1 MSARRPLPLRLLD
14 ALLYSSGWLAAAA
27 AAQTAGVLH
36 LLPGGFGVAGWQA
49 VALVFAATLLCYNL
63 DAALPFKHRQPVGT
77 SGRKAWQHRHR
88 WALAALAGAAAL
100 GGGVLLLVGGW
111 LHYLP
116 LLLPLAAVAL
126 GYSLPLLRWHGRWRA
141 VREVPLLKVFLIGG
155 VWAAVT
161 VVLPALALHRP
172 LAPLAG
178 LLAQRFCLVSALAI
192 VFDIRDFSRDR
203 LTNLRTMPVVLGL
216 AGAKTVALA
225 LLGFSVAIGLGRGAP
240 PLEVL
245 LPAAFTA
252 WVIAVARDTRSDYF
266 FALVAD
272 GALLV
277 QAAVALSF

>member
-1 MSARRPLPLRLLD
+1 MPAHRALPLRLLD

-27 AAQTAGVLH
+27 AAQTAAVLH
-36 LLPGGFGVAGWQA
+36 QLPGGFSAAGWQA
-49 VALVFAATLLCYNL
+49 VALVFAVTLLTYNL
-63 DAALPFKHRQPVGT
+63 DAALPFKHGQPVGT
-77 SGRKAWQHRHR
+77 SGRKTWQHRHR

-100 GGGVLLLVGGW
+100 AGGVLLLLGGW

-116 LLLPLAAVAL
+116 LLLPLAALAL
-126 GYSLPLLRWHGRWRA
+126 GYSLPLLRWRGRWRA

-155 VWAAVT
+155 VWSAVT
-161 VVLPALALHRP
+161 VGLPVLALHQP
-172 LAPLAG
+172 PAPLAG

-216 AGAKTVALA
+216 RGAKTVALA
-225 LLGFSVAIGLGRGAP
+225 LLALSMAIGLGRGAP
-240 PLEVL
+240 PLVVL
-245 LPAAFTA
+245 LPTAFAA
-252 WVIAVARDTRSDYF
+252 WVIAVARDTRGDYF

-277 QAAVALSF
+277 QAAVALVW

>member
-1 MSARRPLPLRLLD
+1 MSPRRALPLRLLD
-14 ALLYSSGWLAAAA
+14 ALLFSSVWLAAAA

-36 LLPGGFGVAGWQA
+36 ELPGGFNPAGWQA
-49 VALVFAATLLCYNL
+49 VALVFAVTLLTYNL

-88 WALAALAGAAAL
+88 WGLAALAGAAAL
-100 GGGVLLLVGGW
+100 GGAWLLLVGGW

-116 LLLPLAAVAL
+116 LLLPLAALAL
-126 GYSLPLLRWHGRWRA
+126 GYSLPLLPWRGRWWA

-161 VVLPALALHRP
+161 VGLPALALHRP
-172 LAPLAG
+172 LASLAAM
-178 LLAQRFCLVSALAI
+178 LAQRFCLVSGLAI

-216 AGAKTVALA
+216 GGAKTVALV
-225 LLGFSVAIGLGRGAP
+225 LLGMSVAIGLWRGAAP
-240 PLEVL
+240 PVVL
-245 LPAAFTA
+245 VPAALAA
-252 WVIAVARDTRSDYF
+252 WVIAVSRDTRGDYF

-272 GALLV
+272 GVLLV
-277 QAAVALSF
+277 QAAVALAW

>member
-1 MSARRPLPLRLLD
+1 MPPRRALPLRLLD
-14 ALLYSSGWLAAAA
+14 ALLFSSVWLAAAA
-27 AAQTAGVLH
+27 AAQTAAVLH
-36 LLPGGFGVAGWQA
+36 GLPGGFSSAGWQA
-49 VALVFAATLLCYNL
+49 VALVFAVTLLTYNL

-88 WALAALAGAAAL
+88 WGLAALAGLAAL

-116 LLLPLAAVAL
+116 LLLPLAALAL
-126 GYSLPLLRWHGRWRA
+126 GYSLPLLPWRGRWWA

-155 VWAAVT
+155 VWSAVT
-161 VVLPALALHRP
+161 VGLPTLALHWP
-172 LAPLAG
+172 LASQAG

-216 AGAKTVALA
+216 GGAKTVALT
-225 LLGFSVAIGLGRGAP
+225 LLGISVAIGLGRGAI
-240 PLEVL
+240 PLVVL
-245 LPAAFTA
+245 VPSIVAA
-252 WVIAVARDTRSDYF
+252 WVIAVARDTRGDYF

-272 GALLV
+272 GVLLV
-277 QAAVALSF
+277 QAAVALTF

>member
-1 MSARRPLPLRLLD
+1 MLPRRLPLRLLD
-14 ALLYSSGWLAAAA
+14 ALLYSSVWLAAAA
-27 AAQTAGVLH
+27 AAQTAAVLRG
-36 LLPGGFGVAGWQA
+36 LPGGFGPTGWQA
-49 VALVFAATLLCYNL
+49 VALVFAVTLLTYNL

-88 WALAALAGAAAL
+88 WALAVLAGAAAL
-100 GGGVLLLVGGW
+100 AGAVLLLVGGW

-116 LLLPLAAVAL
+116 LLLPLAALAL
-126 GYSLPLLRWHGRWRA
+126 GYSLPLLPWHGRWWA

-161 VVLPALALHRP
+161 VGLPALALHRP

-216 AGAKTVALA
+216 RGAKIVALVLLA
-225 LLGFSVAIGLGRGAP
+225 LSVAVGLGRGAP
-240 PLEVL
+240 PLVVL
-245 LPAAFTA
+245 LPSALAA
-252 WVIAVARDTRSDYF
+252 WIIAMARDTRSDYF

-277 QAAVALSF
+277 QAAVMLAF

>member
-1 MSARRPLPLRLLD
+1 MLPRRAFPLRLLD
-14 ALLYSSGWLAAAA
+14 ALLFSSVWLAAAA
-27 AAQTAGVLH
+27 AAQTAAVLRG
-36 LLPGGFGVAGWQA
+36 LSEGFGAAGWQA
-49 VALVFAATLLCYNL
+49 VALVFAVTLLTYNL

-88 WALAALAGAAAL
+88 WGLATLAGLAAL

-116 LLLPLAAVAL
+116 LLLPLAALAL
-126 GYSLPLLRWHGRWRA
+126 GYSLPLLPWRRRWWA

-155 VWAAVT
+155 VWSAVT
-161 VVLPALALHRP
+161 VGLPALALHRP

-216 AGAKTVALA
+216 GGAKAVALT
-225 LLGFSVAIGLGRGAP
+225 LLAASLAIGLGRGVP
-240 PLEVL
+240 PLVVV
-245 LPAAFTA
+245 LPAALAA
-252 WVIAVARDTRSDYF
+252 WVIAVARDTRGDYF

-272 GALLV
+272 GVLLV
-277 QAAVALSF
+277 QAAAVFLL